1 MVAAGMNPAA
11 KVTLVR
17 NSEREYAEAV
27 PVHEF
32 GGLRR

>member
-11 KVTLVR
+11 KVPLVR